1 MKSEILRRV
10 FVFRILINRDGDHR
24 IMDACLYG
32 SIQQKLISACHL
44 ERRLEL
50 AKTEVE
56 TRRATTEW
64 SDLAVSRLRNS
75 MF

>member
-1 MKSEILRRV
+1 MITKLWMFDYMV
-10 FVFRILINRDGDHR
+10 HR
-24 IMDACLYG
+24 NKD
-32 SIQQKLISACHL
+32 LISACHL

-64 SDLAVSRLRNS
+64 SDLAVSRLRNAL
-75 MF
+75 F